1 MPKLIALL
9 IFCAPFFSSA
19 QTLSHYSD
27 ISILTIGPG
36 NNLNDSFGHSAIRV
50 KDYVMNYDL
59 VFDFGRYDFNTPNFY
74 LKFAQGQLDYELG
87 VSYFEEFFDNYVLQG
102 RSIKSQTLN
111 LTVQQRQQFFAFL
124 LNNSLPE
131 NNSYRYDFF
140 YDNCANKIPKVLEQ
154 VLNDSL
160 TYDRSKV
167 IKSKTFRDLI
177 YECVD
182 KNSWGSFGIDLALG
196 SIIDRETSLED
207 QLFLPKY
214 VHQNLESTKLSE
226 GQSLVKKSETLLESE
241 PKTTEASLFSPFV
254 VLSFSGILI
263 LILTFLDYKKKR
275 QSKLLDALLFLITG
289 IVGLIVLLLWFATDH
304 SATAFNYNLLW
315 AFAPNI
321 FMVPVVYKKI
331 PVRWLSRYIKFL
343 ILLIILMGIHVLS
356 GIQVFSL
363 ALLPFIFALVIRY
376 IYLLFHF
383 KSVIK

>member
-1 MPKLIALL
+1 M
-9 IFCAPFFSSA
+9 
-19 QTLSHYSD
+19 
-27 ISILTIGPG
+27 
-36 NNLNDSFGHSAIRV
+36 
-50 KDYVMNYDL
+50 
-59 VFDFGRYDFNTPNFY
+59 
-74 LKFAQGQLDYELG
+74 
-87 VSYFEEFFDNYVLQG
+87 
-102 RSIKSQTLN
+102 
-111 LTVQQRQQFFAFL
+111 AFL

-196 SIIDRETSLED
+196 SIIDREISLED

-321 FMVPVVYKKI
+321 FMVPVVYKKT